1 MGQEELLAREYS
13 PFRYDELSNRTRP
26 KGQENY
32 LQASIS
38 PFRYDELLR
47 NKTSCFEASCQLHM
61 FCKHYTSVLLLLRQL
76 SICVSP
82 CPRATIFTAHARHFI
97 VLSMTEGRNLALA
110 YEASSQSQTIFSTTP
125 KSHNTTRNNPL

>member
-38 PFRYDELLR
+38 PFRHDELLH
-47 NKTSCFEASCQLHM
+47 NKTLCFEASCQLHM
-61 FCKHYTSVLLLLRQL
+61 FCKPYASVLLLLRQTKHMCQ
-76 SICVSP
+76 SVPKGNNIDSAC
-82 CPRATIFTAHARHFI
+82 ATFI

>member
-32 LQASIS
+32 LQTSIS

-61 FCKHYTSVLLLLRQL
+61 FCKPYASVLLLLRQTKHMCQ
-76 SICVSP
+76 SVPKGNNIYSAC
-82 CPRATIFTAHARHFI
+82 ATFI

-125 KSHNTTRNNPL
+125 KIPQHNTQ